1 MNNYNSFSRGPVNEV
16 QALHVEW
23 KMGANIVRE
32 LESGGLPGEKLS
44 KLTRKKRNTIWLQTD
59 PLPSYL
65 INKYLASMLRIQ
77 CFLILPRNEEAE
89 R

>member
-1 MNNYNSFSRGPVNEV
+1 
-16 QALHVEW
+16 
-23 KMGANIVRE
+23 MGANIVSE

-44 KLTRKKRNTIWLQTD
+44 NLTRKKRNTIWFQTY

-65 INKYLASMLRIQ
+65 IKKYLASMLRIQ